1 MSFHFVNRFTSRSP
15 VPFSGYEPFRPDSNP
30 SRFALPL
37 CAFNHAGNSR
47 ADSSPFTRNPVYLG
61 RAVYEN
67 PPKSR
72 REHFDFPPRRTS
84 GWNLDAFLPALPL
97 PDGFRREMRRL
108 CNACAQSKRRRKSPK
123 NSALRE
129 IKCARRPPED
139 FSKFKKNHLTQQIK
153 YTFLVDIMKKDAPYA
168 EFTERFASTSF
179 RICRMRMRAAADCA
193 FRGYFLFVSVAA
205 EI

>member
-1 MSFHFVNRFTSRSP
+1 MSFHFANRFTSRSP
-15 VPFSGYEPFRPDSNP
+15 VPFSGHGPFRPDSNP

-67 PPKSR
+67 PPKS
-72 REHFDFPPRRTS
+72 DGNTS
-84 GWNLDAFLPALPL
+84 I
-97 PDGFRREMRRL
+97 FRRNAQAGGTSTRSCPRFPSPTDSAEKCGVSAMRVR
-108 CNACAQSKRRRKSPK
+108 NQRDAQKPEKLRAPRDKMHP
-123 NSALRE
+123 SA
-129 IKCARRPPED
+129 PED
-139 FSKFKKNHLTQQIK
+139 FSKLKKNHLTQQIK
-153 YTFLVDIMKKDAPYA
+153 YTFLVDIMKKDTPYS
-168 EFTERFASTSF
+168 EFTERFASTPF

-193 FRGYFLFVSVAA
+193 FRGYSLFVSVAA